1 MPKLSPAVINS
12 SPLVALAAALDDLNA
27 LSRVVERLIV
37 PGEVL
42 EELKAG
48 SGRDAAARL
57 VEASA
62 CCEVRPVFA
71 TLPVALGGAL
81 GRGEAAVIHTALS
94 EGIQTVVIDERKGR
108 RSAELHGLRV
118 TGSLG
123 LLVVLQR
130 RGLITSVQDAVA
142 RMRQKGIFLDER
154 IIREAVEAAQKKG

>member
-1 MPKLSPAVINS
+1 MPKLSHAVINS
-12 SPLVALAAALDDLNA
+12 SPLVALAAALDDLIT

-37 PGEVL
+37 PGEVM

-57 VEASA
+57 VETSA
-62 CCEVRPVFA
+62 CCVVRPVFA
-71 TLPVALGGAL
+71 ALPVALGGAL

-108 RSAELHGLRV
+108 RWAELHGLRV

-130 RGLITSVQDAVA
+130 QGLIASVEDAVA
-142 RMRQKGIFLDER
+142 RMRQKGIFLGEGVVR
-154 IIREAVEAAQKKG
+154 EAAQAARKKG